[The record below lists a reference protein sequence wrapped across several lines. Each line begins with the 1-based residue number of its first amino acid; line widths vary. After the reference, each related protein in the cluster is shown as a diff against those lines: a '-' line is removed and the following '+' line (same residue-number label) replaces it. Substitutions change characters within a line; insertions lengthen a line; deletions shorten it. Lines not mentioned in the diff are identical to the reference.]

1 MTNFV
6 EGLRDSTYDVKILGI
21 KDRLDYELGSGL
33 QSDSLNKVLLT
44 ILHPNSFIWHL
55 LSVAVPHKHSE
66 TKMTF

>member
-21 KDRLDYELGSGL
+21 KDRLDYELGSVL

-44 ILHPNSFIWHL
+44 ILQPNLVL
-55 LSVAVPHKHSE
+55 LCLPSVVVPHKHSE